1 MAELARAQHA
11 GDGEPAQS
19 QRCSGPMPLL
29 TGERG
34 DQEDNRRR
42 EDQRDLREDV
52 SDRHFSLLRPAPPLP
67 IRQPT
72 AAKSDRRQWRPLE
85 SAAPRAP
92 KRSEENTSEL
102 QSLMRNSYAVF
113 CLKKKTKKLP

>member
-1 MAELARAQHA
+1 
-11 GDGEPAQS
+11 
-19 QRCSGPMPLL
+19 MPLL

-72 AAKSDRRQWRPLE
+72 AAKSDRRQWRPLQ

-92 KRSEENTSEL
+92 TPQHRAGTCTPASAPAARRRTAAAPCT
-102 QSLMRNSYAVF
+102 R
-113 CLKKKTKKLP
+113 PPPP

>member
-1 MAELARAQHA
+1 
-11 GDGEPAQS
+11 
-19 QRCSGPMPLL
+19 MPLL

-52 SDRHFSLLRPAPPLP
+52 SDRHFILLRPAPPLP

-72 AAKSDRRQWRPLE
+72 AAMSDRRQWPPLE
-85 SAAPRAP
+85 SAAPTPPNTLRRPSPSTPANAP
-92 KRSEENTSEL
+92 APRRRSAATPL
-102 QSLMRNSYAVF
+102 HVTAPHTYAF
-113 CLKKKTKKLP
+113 SPI

>member
-1 MAELARAQHA
+1 
-11 GDGEPAQS
+11 
-19 QRCSGPMPLL
+19 MPLL

-52 SDRHFSLLRPAPPLP
+52 SDRHFSLPRPAPPLP

-85 SAAPRAP
+85 TAAPRAP
-92 KRSEENTSEL
+92 KPRHRPSPCTPTSEPAARRTIAAAPCPGPRSQETHIRRTHL
-102 QSLMRNSYAVF
+102 
-113 CLKKKTKKLP
+113 